1 VVPFQGIAPMW
12 EASPSRDIRPMNRHL
27 SHDRH
32 PVSPAGERPEVVVP
46 VATSAAPL
54 PGRGRATSRAMPSRD
69 EAAERRSW
77 WILALMGMAQFMV
90 ILDVTVVNVALP
102 SIGNA
107 LGFAAADLPWV
118 ITVYVLFT
126 GGLMLLG
133 GRATDLLG
141 RRRVFGVG
149 LLVFTVASLA
159 SGLAW
164 SPAALIGARA
174 VQGLGAAL
182 LLPSALAV
190 ITTTYTGAQRTVALT
205 VWGAIGSAGV
215 AAGVLLGG
223 VITTLFG
230 WEWIFLINVPV
241 GFAIAAG
248 TQRLV
253 PATRPQPG
261 VGARLDL
268 IGAAVVMA
276 GLVTLVYAVAGTAQ
290 YDWMSGRTLLLLAVA
305 SAFLAAFAMVERR
318 GRQPLVPPATWRIR
332 SLVASAA
339 VMLGATAILVGAF
352 FLNTVYLQNVLGYSA
367 LQTGLSFLPLA
378 LTIFAAAHLASHLLP
393 RVGSRVVVLVGLT
406 LITGAALL
414 LVAAPDQAS
423 YAIDLLPAFLLL
435 GAGVGLVFVAISVTS
450 MADVE
455 HVEAGLASGM
465 MTTAHELGAAFGVA
479 ILSSVAAASSDPVSG
494 YSNGLLSAAVIAVLL
509 ALVAAFALPSFRPAP
524 GTRAS
529 IH

>member
-1 VVPFQGIAPMW
+1 
-12 EASPSRDIRPMNRHL
+12 
-27 SHDRH
+27 
-32 PVSPAGERPEVVVP
+32 
-46 VATSAAPL
+46 
-54 PGRGRATSRAMPSRD
+54 
-69 EAAERRSW
+69 
-77 WILALMGMAQFMV
+77 MGTAQFMV

-102 SIGNA
+102 SIGSA
-107 LGFAAADLPWV
+107 LGFAVADLPWV
-118 ITVYVLFT
+118 ITIYVLFT

-164 SPAALIGARA
+164 SPEALIAARA

-190 ITTTYTGAQRTVALT
+190 ITTTYSGAQRTVALT

-241 GFAIAAG
+241 GVAIAAG
-248 TQRLV
+248 AWRLL
-253 PATRPQPG
+253 PASKPQPG

-268 IGAAVVMA
+268 LGAAVVMA
-276 GLVTLVYAVAGTAQ
+276 GLVALVYAVAGTAE
-290 YDWMSGRTLLLLAVA
+290 YGWLTGRTMILLGVA
-305 SAFLAAFAMVERR
+305 AALLAAFVMVERR
-318 GRQPLVPPATWRIR
+318 GPEPLVPPATWRVR
-332 SLVASAA
+332 SLVVSAV
-339 VMLGATAILVGAF
+339 VMLGGTAVLVGAF
-352 FLNTVYLQNVLGYSA
+352 FLNTVYLQNALGYSA

-393 RVGSRVVVLVGLT
+393 HAGSRVVVILGLT
-406 LITGAALL
+406 LVTGAVLL
-414 LVAAPDQAS
+414 LAAAPDQAS

-435 GAGVGLVFVAISVTS
+435 GAGVGLVFVAASVTS

-455 HVEAGLASGM
+455 HEEAGLASGM

-479 ILSSVAAASSDPVSG
+479 IMSAVAATSDDPASG
-494 YSNGLLSAAVIAVLL
+494 YSNGLLSAAVLAVLL
-509 ALVAAFALPSFRPAP
+509 ALVAAVALPSFRPAP
-524 GTRAS
+524 GTKVS
-529 IH
+529 VH